1 MRFVKMVE
9 NKTIRTGMTDRVRAA
24 CKALDAN
31 GPFSRRDVVWH
42 VDPNDGREELSARRA
57 FQGIYG
63 RGELIRLG
71 RGKYRHID
79 GRAPT
84 ADVKCKIYR
93 AMHIKGAF
101 CAADIKKLTDAD
113 KSYISAVIRK
123 LAKVGDLELIGKSGK
138 DKIYQ
143 VKWTNRFYLEYVK

>member
-9 NKTIRTGMTDRVRAA
+9 NKTIRTGMTDRVRAV
-24 CKALDAN
+24 CRALDAK

-84 ADVKCKIYR
+84 ADVRRRIYR
-93 AMHIKGAF
+93 AMHVKGAF
-101 CAADIKKLTDAD
+101 CAADIVKLVDAD
-113 KSYISAVIRK
+113 QSYVSARIRS
-123 LAKVGDLELIGKSGK
+123 LVKSGWLEFTGKTGKTNRFRVRHK
-138 DKIYQ
+138 D
-143 VKWTNRFYLEYVK
+143 RFYLEHVK